1 MSRKI
6 TKKIVRIALIVIG
19 ALLALDLLVVA
30 LIFVPPIQQKVVDI
44 VTEKLS
50 EKLQSRIS
58 VDKIYLSPTLKLN
71 AEGFT
76 IYDHRDEP
84 MIAAGKLQS
93 RLIGLKTKPMTISL
107 DDTKGENVQVVL
119 HKYFGDAS
127 INISMWAQKLK
138 SDKKEKK
145 PFILKIKSIDL
156 TDTYFVLI
164 DDKKRIPNNT
174 TNIDY
179 AFFEFKDI
187 SWHLDDF
194 LLNGSDISAHFDRM
208 SYNQYTGFQL
218 LNLTGDFK
226 IGAHGMELNDAVI
239 VTPSSHLFLDLAFDY
254 EEWKDYGEFLD
265 SIRFR
270 ADLRPSTFDLGTIQY
285 FASATRGMDDTL
297 VVSCKVNGPVNDL
310 HITDL
315 KANFKENT
323 LLAGDISFK
332 NIPDLF
338 NAEIHIHLP
347 ENQVNMKEL
356 AEFRLP
362 KGKTI
367 PIPAALQKMETAV
380 VGIDFDGF
388 VKDGFDANI
397 TLKSGKEN
405 VAARLV
411 TQMNE
416 TTGRLG
422 YSAKIASS
430 GINLGQILNKQDL
443 FGQVVMNA
451 TADGSVDMANFKKTL
466 NAKVKADIQRI
477 DFKRYPLRNIHINGD
492 YSAQRINGSISVKDP
507 ACRMQAKTKINLS
520 RSMPE
525 YWLSARIDSLF
536 ATRIF
541 GNLPPVDSAKAKGLD
556 KFVYFVQ
563 QHPDLTLHTDSIGCD
578 LYGNS
583 LKELSGNIFID
594 NIAYTQDQ
602 RTIEA
607 ERIRLVVLNDGSSQ
621 IYRFTSDLLNAGL
634 ATNYDIKDIP
644 NALIDIAYNYC
655 GNLLPDRKKETIPE
669 TNGDRLQY
677 LDIDLS
683 VNELQPILQ
692 IFVPAINLAN
702 GTTAKISTT
711 SVHDNDK
718 IDIHI
723 PRLSVKDKVII
734 DQIMVDGEQQDSG
747 IMQVMA
753 SVEDVH
759 IGKED
764 GMSITDISLNSLV
777 GNNELGAQ
785 LSWQNP
791 EGISNQ
797 RSQIGGIVNFPSRQ
811 HISVQVKTSDIYF
824 KDYLFHFNDQNLIE
838 INGNK
843 VSFNNLVLAD
853 AERQISIN
861 GRIHEGNDSL
871 VCIAENVDMDVINQF
886 LKSQKMEILGDL
898 SANVQMRTIRGNRVI
913 FGATLIRDF
922 SFNNEHFGNLFASA
936 AVPSGD
942 NVLFQGG
949 FVNPEFFPEEA
960 TIHNYTFR
968 DFQKQDNVHIH
979 LNGNYGIKEKEL
991 RVTADIDTLKLG
1003 FLAPFLSSF
1012 SHVMEGDASGKI
1024 DFVMNADSL
1033 YFNGKAFVRQAQLGI
1048 KPLNTVYSIEGQT
1061 IDFTKEGFE
1070 FNDVVLK
1077 DKFGNA
1083 GTLKGY
1089 IHHEKFNN
1097 FDLNLAI
1104 KTGRIL
1110 VLNTVQKA
1118 DSPFYGDAFVSGDVA
1133 IFGNMDKLYFAG
1145 NNLRTERGTKFGL
1158 PISFAD
1164 KVSDSDVITFKADPT
1179 VRQDQEFAT
1188 PETKS
1193 EMEMDFNFILDV
1205 TPVADIL
1212 LDLDLSAFGGSI
1224 KTSGDGRLHFTYN
1237 TKSDINLTGDVRLH
1251 SGTFMMNFMSLVSKK
1266 FELVEGGTVTF
1277 PGPID
1282 DIRINVKAA
1291 YSTTASLADLFTA
1304 ENTTLRRMPVKA
1316 YLNFNGTLNDPA
1328 AIDFSFD
1335 LPNATSDMK
1344 TLFYSTIDTNNI
1356 QNRTEQFFSL
1366 VMLGKFSSTTTTENV
1381 SNISLENTGI
1391 NLLTNTLS
1399 NFISRQLKYV
1409 DLNFKYQN
1417 ASEDQAAQYSVSAST
1432 SLFNDRTI
1440 IEGYFGYVDNKE
1452 MANTSTQFIGDF
1464 SIEQKL
1470 NEQGNWR
1477 VKVFNVTTQDELRNA
1492 THNNPYAQGVA
1503 VIYKQDFNNR
1513 QDLADS
1519 FKRNKEKKLAKK
1531 QEKNEDK
1538 KIGKKKDKKQKANGK

>member
-19 ALLALDLLVVA
+19 ALIALDLLVVA

-50 EKLQSRIS
+50 DKLQSRIS

-93 RLIGLKTKPMTISL
+93 RLIGLKTKPMTVSL
-107 DDTKGENVQVVL
+107 DDTKGENVQVIL
-119 HKYFGDAS
+119 HKYFGDAA

-138 SDKKEKK
+138 KDKKEKK

-164 DDKKRIPNNT
+164 DDKKRIPNNKT
-174 TNIDY
+174 DIDY
-179 AFFEFKDI
+179 AFFEFTDI

-226 IGAHGMELNDAVI
+226 IGAQGMELNDAVI

-254 EEWKDYGEFLD
+254 EEWNDYGEFLD
-265 SIRFR
+265 SVRFR
-270 ADLRPSTFDLGTIQY
+270 ADLRPSTFDMGTLQY
-285 FASATRGMDDTL
+285 FATATRGMNDTL
-297 VVSCKVNGPVNDL
+297 LVSCKVNGPVNDL

-323 LLAGDISFK
+323 LLAGDVSFK
-332 NIPDLF
+332 NIPDFF
-338 NAEIHIHLP
+338 NAEIHMHLP
-347 ENQVNMKEL
+347 ENQVDMKEL

-362 KGKTI
+362 KGKPI
-367 PIPAALQKMETAV
+367 PIPAALQKMGTAV

-397 TLKSGKEN
+397 TLKSGNEN
-405 VAARLV
+405 VAARLI
-411 TQMNE
+411 TQRNE
-416 TTGRLG
+416 QTGRIGYNARVATDGIDLG
-422 YSAKIASS
+422 S
-430 GINLGQILNKQDL
+430 LLNRRDM
-443 FGQVVMNA
+443 FGRVVMDA
-451 TADGSVDMANFKKTL
+451 TANGSVDMSDFKRSLETNL
-466 NAKVKADIQRI
+466 KADIQRI
-477 DFKRYPLRNIHINGD
+477 DFKRYPLRNLHVQGD
-492 YSAQRINGSISVKDP
+492 YRSRKLNGRITLKDP
-507 ACRMQAKTKINLS
+507 ACSLQAQTRMNLS

-525 YWLSARIDSLF
+525 YWLSARIDSLS

-541 GNLPPVDSAKAKGLD
+541 GNLSPVDSATAKGLD
-556 KFVYFVQ
+556 KFIYYVQ
-563 QHPDLTLHTDSIGCD
+563 QHPNMTVRADSIGCD

-583 LKELSGNIFID
+583 LKELSGNAFID
-594 NIAYTQDQ
+594 NLSYSQDDYTL
-602 RTIEA
+602 EA
-607 ERIRLVVLNDGSSQ
+607 DRMRLVVLNDGSSQ
-621 IYRFTSDLLNAGL
+621 IYRFTSNLLNAGI
-634 ATNYDIKDIP
+634 ATNYEATEIP

-655 GNLLPDRKKETIPE
+655 GNLLPDRKEKEETIDP
-669 TNGDRLQY
+669 DQMKY
-677 LDIDLS
+677 LDLDLS
-683 VNELQPILQ
+683 VNEIQPILQ
-692 IFVPAINLAN
+692 IFVPTIHIAD

-718 IDIHI
+718 IDIRI

-734 DQIMVDGEQQDSG
+734 DLIMVDGEQQDSG
-747 IMQVMA
+747 IMQVKA
-753 SVEDVH
+753 SVEEVL

-764 GMSITDISLNSLV
+764 GLSITDIALNSLV
-777 GNNELGAQ
+777 GNNELRAQ

-791 EGISNQ
+791 QGISNQ
-797 RSQIGGIVNFPSRQ
+797 RSQIGGVVNFPSRQ
-811 HISVQVKTSDIYF
+811 HITVQVKTSDIYF
-824 KDYLFHFNDQNLIE
+824 KDYLFHFNDQNFIE
-838 INGNK
+838 IAGNS
-843 VSFNNLVLAD
+843 VSFDNLVLGD
-853 AERQISIN
+853 NERSIAIN
-861 GRIHEGNDSL
+861 GRIKEGNDSL
-871 VCIAENVDMDVINQF
+871 VCIAENVDLDVVNQL
-886 LKSQKMEILGDL
+886 LKSQKMTLLGDL
-898 SANVQMRTIRGNRVI
+898 SANVQMRTVRGNRVI
-913 FGATLIRDF
+913 FGATLIHDF
-922 SFNNEHFGNLFASA
+922 TFNEEKFGDLFASA
-936 AVPSGD
+936 AVPTGD

-949 FVNPEFFPEEA
+949 FVKPEYFPTGA
-960 TIHNYTFR
+960 NIHNYTFR
-968 DFQKQDNVHIH
+968 DFQKQDHVHIH
-979 LNGNYGIKEKEL
+979 LNGNYGIKQKEL
-991 RVTADIDTLKLG
+991 RVTADIDTLQLG

-1012 SHVMEGDASGKI
+1012 SHVMKGDASGRI
-1024 DFVMNADSL
+1024 DFVMNPDSL
-1033 YFNGKAFVRQAQLGI
+1033 YFDGKAFVRQAKLGI
-1048 KPLNTVYSIEGQT
+1048 KPLNTVYTIEGQT
-1061 IDFTKEGFE
+1061 IDFTREGFE
-1070 FNDVVLK
+1070 FNDVVLT

-1104 KTGRIL
+1104 KTGRL
-1110 VLNTVQKA
+1110 MVLNTVQRT
-1118 DSPFYGDAFVSGDVA
+1118 DSPFYGDAYVSGDVA
-1133 IFGNMDKLYFAG
+1133 IYGNMDKLYFAG
-1145 NNLRTERGTKFGL
+1145 KNLRTERGTRFGL

-1164 KVSDSDVITFKADPT
+1164 KVADSDVITFKTAEWAGLD
-1179 VRQDQEFAT
+1179 DQEEEVPA
-1188 PETKS
+1188 EKKS

-1251 SGTFMMNFMSLVSKK
+1251 SGSFMMNFMSLVSKK

-1366 VMLGKFSSTTTTENV
+1366 VMLGKFSSNTAIENT
-1381 SNISLENTGI
+1381 SGISLESTGI

-1417 ASEDQAAQYSVSAST
+1417 ASQDQAAQYSVSAST

-1519 FKRNKEKKLAKK
+1519 FKRSKEKKHTKN
-1531 QEKNEDK
+1531 QE
-1538 KIGKKKDKKQKANGK
+1538 IKKDKKRKTNGK

>member
-6 TKKIVRIALIVIG
+6 TKKILRIALIVIG
-19 ALLALDLLVVA
+19 ALIALDLLVVA

-50 EKLQSRIS
+50 DKLQSRIS
-58 VDKIYLSPTLKLN
+58 VDKIYLSPTLTLN

-93 RLIGLKTKPMTISL
+93 RLIGLKTKPMTVSL
-107 DDTKGENVQVVL
+107 DDTKGEKVQVIL
-119 HKYFGDAS
+119 HKYFGDAA

-138 SDKKEKK
+138 KDKKEKK

-164 DDKKRIPNNT
+164 DDKKRIPNNKT
-174 TNIDY
+174 DIDY

-226 IGAHGMELNDAVI
+226 IGAQGMELKDAVI
-239 VTPSSHLFLDLAFDY
+239 VTPSSHLFLDLAFEY

-285 FASATRGMDDTL
+285 FASATRGMDNTL
-297 VVSCKVNGPVNDL
+297 VVSCKVDGPVNDL

-323 LLAGDISFK
+323 LLAGDVSFK
-332 NIPDLF
+332 NIPDFF
-338 NAEIHIHLP
+338 NAEIHMHLP
-347 ENQVNMKEL
+347 ENQVDMKEL

-367 PIPAALQKMETAV
+367 PVPAVLRKMETAV
-380 VGIDFDGF
+380 VDIDFDGF

-416 TTGRLG
+416 ASGRLG

-430 GINLGQILNKQDL
+430 GINLGQIINQRDL

-466 NAKVKADIQRI
+466 NAKVNADIQRI

-507 ACRMQAKTKINLS
+507 ACRMQAKARMNLS
-520 RSMPE
+520 HSMPE
-525 YWLSARIDSLF
+525 YWLSARIDSLS

-541 GNLPPVDSAKAKGLD
+541 GNLATVDSATAKGLD
-556 KFVYFVQ
+556 KFVYYVQ
-563 QHPDLTLHTDSIGCD
+563 QHPEMAVRADSIGCD

-583 LKELSGNIFID
+583 LKELSGNVFID
-594 NIAYTQDQ
+594 KLSYSQDDYTLAAD
-602 RTIEA
+602 RV
-607 ERIRLVVLNDGSSQ
+607 RLVVLNDGSSQ
-621 IYRFTSDLLNAGL
+621 IYRFTSDLLNAGI
-634 ATNYDIKDIP
+634 ATNYDASEIP
-644 NALIDIAYNYC
+644 DALIDIAYNYC
-655 GNLLPDRKKETIPE
+655 GNLLPDRKEKSERARDP
-669 TNGDRLQY
+669 DQMKY
-677 LDIDLS
+677 LDLDLS

-692 IFVPAINLAN
+692 IFVPAIHISD

-718 IDIHI
+718 IDLRI
-723 PRLSVKDKVII
+723 PHLSVKDKVMI

-753 SVEDVH
+753 SVERVAV
-759 IGKED
+759 GKED
-764 GMSITDISLNSLV
+764 GLSITDISLNSLV

-791 EGISNQ
+791 QGISNQ
-797 RSQIGGIVNFPSRQ
+797 RSQIGGIVDFPSRQ
-811 HISVQVKTSDIYF
+811 HITVQVKTSDIYF
-824 KDYLFHFNDQNLIE
+824 KDYLFHFNDQNFIE
-838 INGNK
+838 IAGNK
-843 VSFNNLVLAD
+843 VSFDNLVLGD
-853 AERQISIN
+853 NERSIAIN
-861 GRIHEGNDSL
+861 GRIQEGDDSL
-871 VCIAENVDMDVINQF
+871 VCIAENVDLDVVNQL
-886 LKSQKMEILGDL
+886 LKSQKMTLLGDL
-898 SANVQMRTIRGNRVI
+898 SANVQMRTVRGNRVI
-913 FGATLIRDF
+913 FGATLIHDF
-922 SFNNEHFGNLFASA
+922 TFNEEQFGDLFASA
-936 AVPSGD
+936 AVPTGD

-949 FVNPEFFPEEA
+949 FVNPEYFPEGA

-968 DFQKQDNVHIH
+968 DFQKQENVHIH

-1012 SHVMEGDASGKI
+1012 SHVMEGDASGRI
-1024 DFVMNADSL
+1024 DFVMNPDSL
-1033 YFNGKAFVRQAQLGI
+1033 YFDGKAFVRQAKLGI
-1048 KPLNTVYSIEGQT
+1048 KPLNTVYTLEGQT
-1061 IDFTKEGFE
+1061 INFTREGFE
-1070 FNDVVLK
+1070 FNDVVMK

-1104 KTGRIL
+1104 KTGRLL
-1110 VLNTVQKA
+1110 VLNTVQKT
-1118 DSPFYGDAFVSGDVA
+1118 DSPFYGDAYVSGDVA

-1145 NNLRTERGTKFGL
+1145 NNLRTERGTRFGL

-1164 KVSDSDVITFKADPT
+1164 KVSDSDVITFKTAERTGLDDEEEEVAP
-1179 VRQDQEFAT
+1179 
-1188 PETKS
+1188 KS
-1193 EMEMDFNFILDV
+1193 KMEMDFNFILDV

-1224 KTSGDGRLHFTYN
+1224 KTSGDGKLHFTYN

-1282 DIRINVKAA
+1282 DIRIAVKAA

-1335 LPNATSDMK
+1335 LPNATSDMR
-1344 TLFYSTIDTNNI
+1344 TLFYSAIDTNNI

-1366 VMLGKFSSTTTTENV
+1366 VMLGKFSSSMTTENA
-1381 SNISLENTGI
+1381 SSISLENTGI

-1417 ASEDQAAQYSVSAST
+1417 ASEVQAAQYSVSAST
-1432 SLFNDRTI
+1432 SLFNDRTV
-1440 IEGYFGYVDNKE
+1440 IEGYFGYVDDKN
-1452 MANTSTQFIGDF
+1452 MSSTSPQFIGDF

-1477 VKVFNVTTQDELRNA
+1477 VKVFNVTNQDELRNA

-1519 FKRNKEKKLAKK
+1519 FKRNKEKKLEKK
-1531 QEKNEDK
+1531 QDNNKEKKQDK
-1538 KIGKKKDKKQKANGK
+1538 KKEKKQKANGK

>member
-6 TKKIVRIALIVIG
+6 TKKILRIALIVIG
-19 ALLALDLLVVA
+19 ALIALDLLVVA

-50 EKLQSRIS
+50 DKLQSRIS
-58 VDKIYLSPTLKLN
+58 VDKIYLSPTLKLH

-93 RLIGLKTKPMTISL
+93 RLIGLKTKPMTVSL
-107 DDTKGENVQVVL
+107 DDTKGENVQVIL
-119 HKYFGDAS
+119 HKYFGDAA

-138 SDKKEKK
+138 KDKKEKK

-164 DDKKRIPNNT
+164 DDKKRIPNNKT
-174 TNIDY
+174 DIDY

-226 IGAHGMELNDAVI
+226 IGAQGMELKDAVI
-239 VTPSSHLFLDLAFDY
+239 VTPSSHLFLDLAFEY

-270 ADLRPSTFDLGTIQY
+270 ADLRPSTFDMGTLQY
-285 FASATRGMDDTL
+285 FATATRGMDDTL
-297 VVSCKVNGPVNDL
+297 VVSCKVDGPVNDL

-323 LLAGDISFK
+323 LLAGDVSFK
-332 NIPDLF
+332 NIPDFF
-338 NAEIHIHLP
+338 NAEIHLHLP
-347 ENQVNMKEL
+347 ENQVDMKEL
-356 AEFRLP
+356 SEFRLP

-367 PIPAALQKMETAV
+367 PIPAALRKMETAV

-411 TQMNE
+411 TQRNE
-416 TTGRLG
+416 QTGKIGYNAKVATDGIDLG
-422 YSAKIASS
+422 S
-430 GINLGQILNKQDL
+430 LLNRRDM
-443 FGQVVMNA
+443 FGRVVMNA
-451 TADGSVDMANFKKTL
+451 TANGSVDMSDFKRSLEANL
-466 NAKVKADIQRI
+466 KADIQRI
-477 DFKRYPLRNIHINGD
+477 DFKRYPLRNLHVQGD
-492 YSAQRINGSISVKDP
+492 YRSRKLNGRISVKDP
-507 ACRMQAKTKINLS
+507 ACSLQAHTRLNFS

-525 YWLSARIDSLF
+525 YWLSARIDTLS

-541 GNLPPVDSAKAKGLD
+541 GNLAPVDSATAKGLD
-556 KFVYFVQ
+556 KFIYYVQ
-563 QHPDLTLHTDSIGCD
+563 QHPEMAVRADSIGCD

-583 LKELSGNIFID
+583 FKELSGNVFLDKLSYSQD
-594 NIAYTQDQ
+594 NYTLAAD
-602 RTIEA
+602 RV
-607 ERIRLVVLNDGSSQ
+607 RLVVLNDGSTQ
-621 IYRFTSDLLNAGL
+621 IYRFTSDLLNAGIS
-634 ATNYDIKDIP
+634 TNYDASEIP

-655 GNLLPDRKKETIPE
+655 GNLLPDRKVKEKTDN
-669 TNGDRLQY
+669 TDQLKY
-677 LDIDLS
+677 LDLDLS
-683 VNELQPILQ
+683 VNEIQPILQ
-692 IFVPAINLAN
+692 IFVPSIHIAD
-702 GTTAKISTT
+702 GTTAQISST
-711 SVHDNDK
+711 SIHDNDK

-734 DQIMVDGEQQDSG
+734 DQIVVDGEQQDSG
-747 IMQVMA
+747 IMRVIA
-753 SVEDVH
+753 NVERVA

-764 GMSITDISLNSLV
+764 GLSITDISLNSLV
-777 GNNELGAQ
+777 GNNELEAQ

-791 EGISNQ
+791 QGISNR
-797 RSQIGGIVNFPSRQ
+797 RSQIGGIVDFPSRQ
-811 HISVQVKTSDIYF
+811 HITVQVKTSDIYF
-824 KDYLFHFNDQNLIE
+824 KDYLFHFNDQNFIE
-838 INGNK
+838 IAGDK
-843 VSFNNLVLAD
+843 VSFDNLVLSD
-853 AERQISIN
+853 NERSIAIN
-861 GRIHEGNDSL
+861 GRIHEGDDSL

-886 LKSQKMEILGDL
+886 LKSQKMEVLGDL
-898 SANVQMRTIRGNRVI
+898 SANVQMRTVRGNRVI
-913 FGATLIRDF
+913 FGATLIHDF
-922 SFNNEHFGNLFASA
+922 TFNGEQFGDLFASA
-936 AVPSGD
+936 AVPTGD

-949 FVNPEFFPEEA
+949 FVNPEYIPEGA
-960 TIHNYTFR
+960 NIHNYTFR
-968 DFQKQDNVHIH
+968 DFQKQENVHIH

-1012 SHVMEGDASGKI
+1012 SHVMEGDASGRI
-1024 DFVMNADSL
+1024 DFVMNPDSL
-1033 YFNGKAFVRQAQLGI
+1033 YFDGKAFVRQAKLGI
-1048 KPLNTVYSIEGQT
+1048 KPLNTVYTLEGQT
-1061 IDFTKEGFE
+1061 INFTREGFE

-1077 DKFGNA
+1077 DKFGND

-1104 KTGRIL
+1104 KTGRLL
-1110 VLNTVQKA
+1110 VLNTVQKT

-1133 IFGNMDKLYFAG
+1133 IYGNMDKLYFAG
-1145 NNLRTERGTKFGL
+1145 KNLRTERGTRFGL
-1158 PISFAD
+1158 PINFAD
-1164 KVSDSDVITFKADPT
+1164 KVSDSDVITFKTAEWAGLDH
-1179 VRQDQEFAT
+1179 EE
-1188 PETKS
+1188 ETDAPKS

-1237 TKSDINLTGDVRLH
+1237 TRSDINLTGDVRLH
-1251 SGTFMMNFMSLVSKK
+1251 SGSFMMNFMSLVSKK

-1282 DIRINVKAA
+1282 DIRIDVKAA
-1291 YSTTASLADLFTA
+1291 YSTTASLSDLFSA

-1344 TLFYSTIDTNNI
+1344 TLFYSAIDTNNI

-1366 VMLGKFSSTTTTENV
+1366 VVLGKFSSTTTAENA
-1381 SNISLENTGI
+1381 SGISLESTGI

-1399 NFISRQLKYV
+1399 NFISQQLKYV

-1417 ASEDQAAQYSVSAST
+1417 ASEAQAAQYSVSAST

-1440 IEGYFGYVDNKE
+1440 IEGYFGYVDDKQMSN
-1452 MANTSTQFIGDF
+1452 ASTQFIGDF

-1477 VKVFNVTTQDELRNA
+1477 VKVFNVTNQDELRNA

-1531 QEKNEDK
+1531 QENNKDKNTE
-1538 KIGKKKDKKQKANGK
+1538 KKKEKKQKANGK